1 MTASAVTGQAAMT
14 LLLTVCGTNS
24 NASSSLKALQVF
36 LFVYLSADTV
46 DCLCS
51 LETLIGSFSQI
62 LHPFKLLNLAHALQ

>member
-1 MTASAVTGQAAMT
+1 MTADDTGQAAMT

-46 DCLCS
+46 
-51 LETLIGSFSQI
+51 
-62 LHPFKLLNLAHALQ
+62 LA